1 MSWIKNKLQQL
12 QKRHPA
18 QSNQATKQHSSNK
31 ANAPVNKEVN
41 SKAINAKQ
49 QAAKIGKDLKAMG
62 ATEMKNVSKISAP
75 TNAGTKNPGS
85 YNYQPKGLSPR
96 GKGKGKG
103 LSR

>member
-18 QSNQATKQHSSNK
+18 QSNQLGKQLPNK
-31 ANAPVNKEVN
+31 ANAPINKAVN

-75 TNAGTKNPGS
+75 TNAGTKKTGS
-85 YNYQPKGLSPR
+85 YNYQPKGLAPR